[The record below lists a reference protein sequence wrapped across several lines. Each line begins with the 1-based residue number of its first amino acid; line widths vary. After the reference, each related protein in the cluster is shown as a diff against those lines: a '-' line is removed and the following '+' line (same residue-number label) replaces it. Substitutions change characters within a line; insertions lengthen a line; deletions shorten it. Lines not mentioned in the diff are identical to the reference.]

1 MAGHFEVIDAPDGG
15 FRVRMLDPDGELMAE
30 SVTFPSIRAAR
41 NGIELA
47 REIAGTGRVID
58 RSARASFIG
67 VFRRR
72 ISTNPS
78 TR

>member
-15 FRVRMLDPDGELMAE
+15 FRVRMLDADGELMAE

-41 NGIELA
+41 KGIELA

-58 RSARASFIG
+58 RSGTDGS
-67 VFRRR
+67 
-72 ISTNPS
+72 SE
-78 TR
+78 